1 MPPIVST
8 DWRRCIF
15 PPNQLFLYFT
25 TTKVI
30 EKASNYKVLFNNV
43 YRLAAAP
50 LNCCKLRATRL
61 ASGIVQLLFSGFC
74 VSFLFIFPT
83 RDASPPLEVALV
95 GSVWCLSTV
104 LLAIICK
111 CTNTADAA
119 ALLFATLRRQSI
131 SILAYCHISTL
142 PCSHHFALNL
152 SASWSSYCFC
162 RRTSSFIKRAVIFS
176 VPGWP

>member
-1 MPPIVST
+1 MVQIYAITWYYAIHST
-8 DWRRCIF
+8 IKSQRFKVYYTWRWG
-15 PPNQLFLYFT
+15 NA
-25 TTKVI
+25 VMG
-30 EKASNYKVLFNNV
+30 
-43 YRLAAAP
+43 
-50 LNCCKLRATRL
+50 ATRL

-74 VSFLFIFPT
+74 MSFLFIFPT

-111 CTNTADAA
+111 CTNTADAV
-119 ALLFATLRRQSI
+119 ALLFATLRRQPI
-131 SILAYCHISTL
+131 SILAYYHISTL
-142 PCSHHFALNL
+142 PCSHHFALSL